1 VILGEREK
9 AGRELGTSRKR
20 KKRGKEEKR
29 EHIGLRG
36 GVHDMIKHC
45 ERVGK
50 HRDFMKRMD
59 RQEKGTV
66 KNAEG
71 NSVRLVHHIHLRVFG
86 VF

>member
-1 VILGEREK
+1 MV
-9 AGRELGTSRKR
+9 
-20 KKRGKEEKR
+20 
-29 EHIGLRG
+29 
-36 GVHDMIKHC
+36 KHC

-50 HRDFMKRMD
+50 HRDFMKRQD

-71 NSVRLVHHIHLRVFG
+71 NSVGLVHHIHLRVFG